1 MALLK
6 PTTSLSPIKAITE
19 KKKKTYNKNLY
30 RIQARLS
37 TGFLPLIRLAWR
49 VNRHKVKNS
58 PDFKSMMG

>member
-19 KKKKTYNKNLY
+19 KNKHNKNLY